1 VAYALRKRDFPKP
14 LPGAEWQRALTF
26 NAAEELMVNPALN
39 EVFEAAIEKGVAVVH
54 RTENAPSRRCTQNE
68 SEMGQV

>member
-14 LPGAEWQRALTF
+14 LPGAEWQRDLTF
-26 NAAEELMVNPALN
+26 NVNPALN